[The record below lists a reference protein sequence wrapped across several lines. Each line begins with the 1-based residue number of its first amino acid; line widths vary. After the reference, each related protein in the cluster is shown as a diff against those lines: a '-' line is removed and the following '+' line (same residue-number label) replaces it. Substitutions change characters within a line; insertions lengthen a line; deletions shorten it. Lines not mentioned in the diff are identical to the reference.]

1 MKIIRSAEAQAALE
15 ALREASFEVARLRS
29 TQSGIRRCDAG
40 WAAIS
45 EGRLVEEYAGAGS
58 KRAAIEAAGTNAVI
72 S

>member
-1 MKIIRSAEAQAALE
+1 VKILKTSEEQALVEAF
-15 ALREASFEVARLRS
+15 REAVFNAARLRS
-29 TQSGIRRCDAG
+29 KQSGIRRSDVG
-40 WAAIS
+40 WAAIC